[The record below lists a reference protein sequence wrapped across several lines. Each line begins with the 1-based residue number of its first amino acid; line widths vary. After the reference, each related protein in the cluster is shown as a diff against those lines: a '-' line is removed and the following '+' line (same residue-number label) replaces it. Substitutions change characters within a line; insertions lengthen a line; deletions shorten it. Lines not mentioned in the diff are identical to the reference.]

1 MQGTKDGAVLADDD
15 ETRVFLL
22 VVIVHSA
29 DLYNA
34 FKPFASS
41 QRWTQRLYREF
52 NLQVGVDVG
61 VDVGVGVMMELG
73 MWFGSADIYTLLLT
87 IRCCSVSLSGRWG

>member
-1 MQGTKDGAVLADDD
+1 MTDDD

-52 NLQVGVDVG
+52 NLQVSMLWRTRV
-61 VDVGVGVMMELG
+61 
-73 MWFGSADIYTLLLT
+73 WWLLT
-87 IRCCSVSLSGRWG
+87 LRVVL

>member
-1 MQGTKDGAVLADDD
+1 MTDDD

-52 NLQVGVDVG
+52 NLQVS
-61 VDVGVGVMMELG
+61 MM
-73 MWFGSADIYTLLLT
+73 
-87 IRCCSVSLSGRWG
+87 